1 MDRIF
6 AIAALA
12 TFVGFLGV
20 VVGFV
25 PELDLIVVFAFVVIL
40 AIWDFW
46 PVIGPQRKND

>member
-12 TFVGFLGV
+12 TFIGFLAV

-25 PELDLIVVFAFVVIL
+25 PELDLIVVFVFVIVL

-46 PVIGPQRKND
+46 PTIGPTRKH

>member
-12 TFVGFLGV
+12 IFIGFLALIA
-20 VVGFV
+20 GFV
-25 PELDLIVVFAFVVIL
+25 PELDLIVVFVFVIAL

-46 PVIGPQRKND
+46 PIIRPQRKGD